1 MKNGNNG
8 IKSLQDRI
16 KAMQNQNPI
25 LKAKLDA
32 VKTINAQKI
41 KQIQSQTPTYFVPQ
55 QEPTAS
61 TIHKPNNNSLGANGM
76 NNYSHPF
83 KYLVQQKQMLQNQ
96 LKNLSKQMDNEHHL
110 LKNAEAKMKGGLVP
124 NEGPMTMQHNLA
136 QALNKDLMPGNLGD
150 INRVVW
156 PFWFT
161 TTEVVLEP
169 NTSAQGNITITQ
181 EAAFIW
187 LSYTKAVFLED
198 VGNAGNFEF
207 IDPAQPDAAGKSNNL
222 TFSLRDS
229 QSSRTFMNKAIDINQ
244 IGFYKYPTVLPTPQL
259 MLPNSNTEF
268 TFQNNDSTNV
278 YKPFITMFGLR
289 VRIDHAKDVLDTIS
303 A

>member
-1 MKNGNNG
+1 MANSKT
-8 IKSLQDRI
+8 QQ
-16 KAMQNQNPI
+16 QNI
-25 LKAKLDA
+25 LKAQINA
-32 VKTINAQKI
+32 VKNINKNKI
-41 KQIQSQTPTYFVPQ
+41 KAIQSIPHPYFIPRA
-55 QEPTAS
+55 EPTAS
-61 TIHKPNNNSLGANGM
+61 TVQKPKNNSLGAISM
-76 NNYSHPF
+76 NNMNHPLNF
-83 KYLVQQKQMLQNQ
+83 LIGQKNMLQNK
-96 LKNLSKQMDNEHHL
+96 LKKLEVEMANESHL

-124 NEGPMTMQHNLA
+124 TEGPKTLQYNLA
-136 QALNKDLMPGNLGD
+136 QALNKDLLPGNVGD

-161 TTEVVLEP
+161 TTQVILQP
-169 NTSAQGNITITQ
+169 NTSAQGNVTITQ

-198 VGNAGNFEF
+198 VGNAGNFDY
-207 IDPAQPDAAGKSNNL
+207 IDPAQPDSAGKSNNL

-244 IGFYKYPTVLPTPQL
+244 VGFYRYPTILPTPQL
-259 MLPNSNTEF
+259 MLPNSNMEY
-268 TFQNNDSTNV
+268 TFQNNDASNV

-289 VRIDHAKDVLDTIS
+289 VRIDHAKDILDTIS